1 MNILIVEDETQI
13 RGSLEDALRRFG
25 IDDIRIAG
33 NGSEALAL
41 LEERKADLILSDIR
55 MPEMDGIALLERV
68 RERHG
73 DVPFIVLSGYDLFEY
88 AQKALKFGAYA
99 YLLKPVA
106 ETELEDVVRRALQE
120 LMQKRDLRED
130 ELRLQIK
137 LNAGTSE
144 LRRRYLTE
152 IVEGK
157 EASGRQARKCEE
169 YGIRFPYPFH
179 YVWLAGMD
187 EAVRIAQAMPRSDVE
202 LLKYGLENLCLEVFR
217 EGGLIAEPFR
227 WDDGIGLLLN
237 GDGEDGQYADGQSAD
252 GQSADGQ
259 SANGQSADGQ
269 NADGQNADGQ
279 NADGQNADG
288 KIAALSDRASG
299 LALDVLKLS
308 ITAGVGHAAGRLD
321 ETPASF
327 ASARRAYAQKLVHG
341 GGRVYACRA
350 VRDSAPESVTLDL
363 AAERELLALFE
374 AHRQDEASAFL
385 AERFA
390 PFRVPCSFEIADV
403 AKLNYRLVVL
413 IATILRQLGFDADE
427 ALGDE
432 YHLYTQVNALQSV
445 EEMIAWFRQRC
456 MDAFAHIQEKST
468 RSTKKLM
475 GKARDFIAEHFHEA
489 ISLELVADHL
499 QISPEYLSRE
509 FKKELGEN
517 FTDFL
522 LRLRMEKAKFYIRE
536 GRYRTYEIANLVG
549 FQNEKYFSK
558 VFKKATGFTPSE
570 FKFRTL

>member
-55 MPEMDGIALLERV
+55 MPELDGIALLERV
-68 RERHG
+68 RDRYG

-106 ETELEDVVRRALQE
+106 EAELEDVVRRALQE

-179 YVWLAGMD
+179 YVWIAGMD
-187 EAVRIAQAMPRSDVE
+187 EAVRIAQTMPRSDVE

-217 EGGLIAEPFR
+217 EGGLVAEPFR

-237 GDGEDGQYADGQSAD
+237 GDGAGGQSAL
-252 GQSADGQ
+252 
-259 SANGQSADGQ
+259 
-269 NADGQNADGQ
+269 
-279 NADGQNADG
+279 G
-288 KIAALSDRASG
+288 KIAALSERASG
-299 LALDVLKLS
+299 LALDVLKLP
-308 ITAGVGHAAGRLD
+308 ITAGVGHAAERLD
-321 ETPASF
+321 GTPASF

-341 GGRVYACRA
+341 GGRVYACA
-350 VRDSAPESVTLDL
+350 AEQEPAPESVSLDL

-385 AERFA
+385 AQRFA
-390 PFRVPCSFEIADV
+390 PFCVPCSFEIADV
-403 AKLNYRLVVL
+403 SKLNYRLIVL
-413 IATILRQLGFDADE
+413 LNTILRQLGFDADE

-432 YHLYTQVNALQSV
+432 YHLYTQVNALQSLD
-445 EEMIAWFRQRC
+445 EMIAWFRQRC

>member
-1 MNILIVEDETQI
+1 MNVLIVEDETQI
-13 RGSLEDALRRFG
+13 RSSLEDALRRFG

-33 NGSEALAL
+33 HGLEALAL
-41 LEERKADLILSDIR
+41 LEERRADLILSDIR

-73 DVPFIVLSGYDLFEY
+73 DVLFIVLSGYDLFEY
-88 AQKALKFGAYA
+88 AQKALKWGAYA

-106 ETELEDVVRRALQE
+106 EAELEDVIRNALQE

-144 LRRRYLTE
+144 LRRRFLTE

-169 YGIRFPYPFH
+169 YGIQLPYSSH
-179 YVWLAGMD
+179 YIWLAGID
-187 EAVRIAQAMPRSDVE
+187 EAVHIAQTMPRSDIE
-202 LLKYGLENLCLEVFR
+202 LLKYGLENLCLEVLR

-227 WDDGIGLLLN
+227 WDDGVGLVLN
-237 GDGEDGQYADGQSAD
+237 GGGMDGSGMDGHGMDGQSAD
-252 GQSADGQ
+252 RHGT
-259 SANGQSADGQ
+259 NGRGTDE
-269 NADGQNADGQ
+269 
-279 NADGQNADG
+279 
-288 KIAALSDRASG
+288 KIVALSERAAG
-299 LALDVLKLS
+299 LAIDVLKLS
-308 ITAGVGHAAGRLD
+308 LTVGIGRPVGRLE
-321 ETPASF
+321 ETPASY

-341 GGRVYACRA
+341 GGRVYVCGSERGPGSDAA
-350 VRDSAPESVTLDL
+350 GLDL

-374 AHRQDEASAFL
+374 AHRQDEASAFI

-390 PFRVPCSFEIADV
+390 PFRVPCSFEIADI
-403 AKLNYRLVVL
+403 AKLNYRLIVL
-413 IATILRQLGFDADE
+413 LATILRQLGFDADE

-432 YHLYTQVNALQSV
+432 YHLYTQVNALQQM
-445 EEMIAWFRQRC
+445 EEMVAWFRQRLS
-456 MDAFAHIQEKST
+456 DAFAHIEEKST

-475 GKARDFIAEHFHEA
+475 GKARDYIAEHFHEA

-509 FKKELGEN
+509 FKKEHGEN

-522 LRLRMEKAKFYIRE
+522 LRLRMEKAKSYIRE

-558 VFKKATGFTPSE
+558 VFKKSDRLYAE
-570 FKFRTL
+570 RV

>member
-25 IDDIRIAG
+25 IGDIRIAG
-33 NGSEALAL
+33 NGSEALML
-41 LEERKADLILSDIR
+41 LEARKADLILSDIR

-106 ETELEDVVRRALQE
+106 EAELEDVVRRALQE

-144 LRRRYLTE
+144 LRRHYLTE

-187 EAVRIAQAMPRSDVE
+187 EAVRIAQTMPRSDVE

-217 EGGLIAEPFR
+217 EGGLVAEPFR

-237 GDGEDGQYADGQSAD
+237 GDGGDGEDGQGAI
-252 GQSADGQ
+252 
-259 SANGQSADGQ
+259 
-269 NADGQNADGQ
+269 
-279 NADGQNADG
+279 G
-288 KIAALSDRASG
+288 KIAALSERASG

-308 ITAGVGHAAGRLD
+308 ITAGVGHAAERLD
-321 ETPASF
+321 GTPASF
-327 ASARRAYAQKLVHG
+327 ASARRAYAQKLIHG
-341 GGRVYACRA
+341 GGRVYACGTEREP
-350 VRDSAPESVTLDL
+350 APESVSLDL

-374 AHRQDEASAFL
+374 AHRQDEASTFL

-390 PFRVPCSFEIADV
+390 PFRVPCTFEIADV
-403 AKLNYRLVVL
+403 AKLNYRLIVL
-413 IATILRQLGFDADE
+413 IATILKQLGFDAED

-432 YHLYTQVNALQSV
+432 YHLYTQVNALQRV
-445 EEMIAWFRQRC
+445 EEMVAWFRERC
-456 MDAFAHIQEKST
+456 KDAFAHIQEKST

-475 GKARDFIAEHFHEA
+475 GKARDYIAEHFHEA

-509 FKKELGEN
+509 FKKEHGEN

>member
-1 MNILIVEDETQI
+1 MNVLIVEDETQI
-13 RGSLEDALRRFG
+13 RSSLEDALRRFG

-33 NGSEALAL
+33 HGLEALAL
-41 LEERKADLILSDIR
+41 LEERRADLILSDIR

-73 DVPFIVLSGYDLFEY
+73 DVLFIVLSGYDLFEY
-88 AQKALKFGAYA
+88 AQKALKWGAYA

-106 ETELEDVVRRALQE
+106 EAELEDVLRRAFRE
-120 LMQKRDLRED
+120 LTQKRDLRED

-144 LRRRYLTE
+144 LRRRFLTE
-152 IVEGK
+152 VVEGK
-157 EASGRQARKCEE
+157 EASGRTARKCEE
-169 YGIRFPYPFH
+169 YGIRFPYSFH
-179 YVWLAGMD
+179 YAWIAGMD
-187 EAVRIAQAMPRSDVE
+187 EAVRIAQSMPRSDVE

-217 EGGLIAEPFR
+217 EAGLVAEPFR

-237 GDGEDGQYADGQSAD
+237 GDGEDGQSV
-252 GQSADGQ
+252 
-259 SANGQSADGQ
+259 DGQ

-279 NADGQNADG
+279 SELG
-288 KIAALSDRASG
+288 KIKALSERASG
-299 LALDVLKLS
+299 LALEVLKLS
-308 ITAGVGHAAGRLD
+308 ITVGVGHAADRLD
-321 ETPASF
+321 GTPASF
-327 ASARRAYAQKLVHG
+327 AAARRAYAQKLIRG
-341 GGRVYACRA
+341 GGRVYACGAEREP
-350 VRDSAPESVTLDL
+350 APESGSLDL

-403 AKLNYRLVVL
+403 AKLNYRLIVL
-413 IATILRQLGFDADE
+413 LGTILRQLGFDADE

-445 EEMIAWFRQRC
+445 DEMVAWFRQLC

-509 FKKELGEN
+509 FKKGA
-517 FTDFL
+517 
-522 LRLRMEKAKFYIRE
+522 RRKFYRLPAEAAHGEGQVLHSGGSVPYLRNRE
-536 GRYRTYEIANLVG
+536 SRRL
-549 FQNEKYFSK
+549 SK
-558 VFKKATGFTPSE
+558 
-570 FKFRTL
+570 

>member
-33 NGSEALAL
+33 NGLDALAL
-41 LEERKADLILSDIR
+41 LEERRADLILSDIR

-106 ETELEDVVRRALQE
+106 EAELEDVVRGALQE

-169 YGIRFPYPFH
+169 YGIRFTSPFH

-187 EAVRIAQAMPRSDVE
+187 EAVRIAQTMPRSDVE

-217 EGGLIAEPFR
+217 EGGLVAEPFR

-237 GDGEDGQYADGQSAD
+237 GDGENGQNADGQYADGQS
-252 GQSADGQ
+252 GL
-259 SANGQSADGQ
+259 
-269 NADGQNADGQ
+269 
-279 NADGQNADG
+279 G
-288 KIAALSDRASG
+288 KIAALSERASG

-327 ASARRAYAQKLVHG
+327 ASARRAFAQKLVHG
-341 GGRVYACRA
+341 GGRVYVCGTEREPA
-350 VRDSAPESVTLDL
+350 SESVSLDL

-403 AKLNYRLVVL
+403 AKLNYELIVL
-413 IATILRQLGFDADE
+413 LATILKQLGFDADE

-432 YHLYTQVNALQSV
+432 YHLYTQVNSLQRI

-456 MDAFAHIQEKST
+456 SDAFTHIQEKST

-475 GKARDFIAEHFHEA
+475 GKARDYIADHFHEA

>member
-1 MNILIVEDETQI
+1 MNVLIVEDETQI
-13 RGSLEDALRRFG
+13 RSSLEDALRRFG

-33 NGSEALAL
+33 HGLEALAL

-73 DVPFIVLSGYDLFEY
+73 DVLFIVLSGYDLFEY
-88 AQKALKFGAYA
+88 AQKALKWGAYA

-106 ETELEDVVRRALQE
+106 EAELEDVIRNAFRE
-120 LMQKRDLRED
+120 LSQKRDLRED

-144 LRRRYLTE
+144 LRRRFLTE

-169 YGIRFPYPFH
+169 YGIRLPYAWH

-187 EAVRIAQAMPRSDVE
+187 EAVHIARTMPRSDIE
-202 LLKYGLENLCLEVFR
+202 LLKYGLENLCLEVLR
-217 EGGLIAEPFR
+217 EGSLIAEPFR
-227 WDDGIGLLLN
+227 WDDGVGLLLN
-237 GDGEDGQYADGQSAD
+237 GGGTDDQGALDM
-252 GQSADGQ
+252 
-259 SANGQSADGQ
+259 
-269 NADGQNADGQ
+269 
-279 NADGQNADG
+279 
-288 KIAALSDRASG
+288 IAALSKRASE
-299 LALDVLKLS
+299 LARDVLRLS
-308 ITAGVGHAAGRLD
+308 LTVGIGHPAGRLE
-321 ETPASF
+321 ETPASY

-341 GGRVYACRA
+341 GGRVYVCEAERGPGPDA
-350 VRDSAPESVTLDL
+350 AGLDL

-390 PFRVPCSFEIADV
+390 PFHVPCSFEIADV
-403 AKLNYRLVVL
+403 AKLNYRLIVL
-413 IATILRQLGFDADE
+413 LATIVKQLGFDADE

-432 YHLYTQVNALQSV
+432 YHLYTQVNALQRV
-445 EEMIAWFRQRC
+445 EEMVAWFRQRFA
-456 MDAFAHIQEKST
+456 DAFAHIQEKST

-475 GKARDFIAEHFHEA
+475 GKARDYIADHFHEA

-536 GRYRTYEIANLVG
+536 GRFRTYEIANLVG

-570 FKFRTL
+570 YKFRSL

>member
-25 IDDIRIAG
+25 IDEIRIAG
-33 NGSEALAL
+33 NGLEALAL
-41 LEERKADLILSDIR
+41 LEERRADLILSDIR

-68 RERHG
+68 RELHG

-88 AQKALKFGAYA
+88 AQKALTFGAYA

-106 ETELEDVVRRALQE
+106 EAELEDVIRRALQE

-179 YVWLAGMD
+179 YAWLAGMD
-187 EAVRIAQAMPRSDVE
+187 EAARIAQTMPRSDVE

-217 EGGLIAEPFR
+217 EGGFVAEPFR

-237 GDGEDGQYADGQSAD
+237 GNGADERSADGQNANGQSANGQSAD

-259 SANGQSADGQ
+259 NGL
-269 NADGQNADGQ
+269 
-279 NADGQNADG
+279 G
-288 KIAALSDRASG
+288 KIMALSERASG
-299 LALDVLKLS
+299 LARDVLKLS
-308 ITAGVGHAAGRLD
+308 ITAGVGRPAERLD
-321 ETPASF
+321 GTPASF

-341 GGRVYACRA
+341 GGRVYVCGTERA
-350 VRDSAPESVTLDL
+350 SASESVSLDL

-403 AKLNYRLVVL
+403 AKLNYELVVL
-413 IATILRQLGFDADE
+413 LATILKQLGFDADE

-432 YHLYTQVNALQSV
+432 YHLYTQVNALQNV
-445 EEMIAWFRQRC
+445 DEMVAWFRQRC
-456 MDAFAHIQEKST
+456 ADAFAHIQEKST

-475 GKARDFIAEHFHEA
+475 GKARDYIAEHFHEA

-509 FKKELGEN
+509 FKKDFGEN